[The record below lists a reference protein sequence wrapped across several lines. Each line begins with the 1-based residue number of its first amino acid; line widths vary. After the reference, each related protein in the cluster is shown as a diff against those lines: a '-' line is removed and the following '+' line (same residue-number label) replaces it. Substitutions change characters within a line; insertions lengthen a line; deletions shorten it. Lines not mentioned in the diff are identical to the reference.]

1 MGKHLE
7 NTSYNIPST
16 HLWNHHSVQQDT
28 IPKVQPK
35 DTTEAI
41 PEGINPLFLM
51 IERKSQEVEAIKEQI
66 DQPKPTVFHRPVVT
80 KVDTTCYICRD
91 KEHTPLH
98 AIVVSDGEQA
108 PLPLIGNTLY
118 DVEYYNE
125 FVNLN
130 QQVFI
135 ETKPSQPTG
144 KIIIKPLEQS
154 EFSTPWLFF
163 PMVAM
168 LILLAFLKVF
178 FSKEIREVFRGALF
192 FHIGKKI
199 NRENPIV
206 LNRFFRVLDIA
217 TLVSLPIAIVQ
228 ISNLINYPDYGYI
241 DTTKLILYILIGLT
255 IFRAFRFFSSKII
268 GFVSNQ
274 ALAIDLLH
282 TNQLI
287 YTRLLGV
294 ILIPL
299 NLLMLYAAGNAR
311 IAFVYLTISALAII
325 MIYRGVRI
333 VQVFLFNGFSMFYLF
348 LYLCALEIIPILII
362 ISEIF

>member
-1 MGKHLE
+1 MGKLLE
-7 NTSYNIPST
+7 NTSYNNPLT
-16 HLWNHHSVQQDT
+16 HLWNHHSIQQDT

-51 IERKSQEVEAIKEQI
+51 IERKSREVEAIKEQVE
-66 DQPKPTVFHRPVVT
+66 QPKPAVLRRPVVAN
-80 KVDTTCYICRD
+80 VDTTCYICRD
-91 KEHTPLH
+91 KEYTPLH
-98 AIVVSDGEQA
+98 AVVSGGEQS
-108 PLPLIGNTLY
+108 PLPLVGSTLY

-135 ETKPSQPTG
+135 ETQPSKPTG
-144 KIIIKPLEQS
+144 KITIKPLERS
-154 EFSTPWLFF
+154 EINAPWLFF

-168 LILLAFLKVF
+168 LILLAFLKIF
-178 FSKEIREVFRGALF
+178 FSKELREVFRSALF

-199 NRENPIV
+199 TRENPIV

-217 TLVSLPIAIVQ
+217 TLISLPVAIVQ
-228 ISNLINYPDYGYI
+228 ITNLIDYPDYGNI

-255 IFRAFRFFSSKII
+255 IFRAFRFFSLKII

-274 ALAIDLLH
+274 AVAIDLLH
-282 TNQLI
+282 INQLI

-299 NLLMLYAAGNAR
+299 NLLMLYAAGSAR
-311 IAFVYLTISALAII
+311 MAFVYITLSALAII